1 MVLGTDFVI
10 EGEPHQG
17 GRGGGGLSGN
27 QSWYRKEF
35 EVPASA
41 QQGKLVWL
49 TFDGVFRDAV
59 VYLNGERVKH
69 HVEGYTSWTAY
80 LHNASAPL
88 KYGAGGRN
96 VLAVFVDATQAEL
109 WCYVSP

>member
-10 EGEPHQG
+10 EGKPHQG

-41 QQGKLVWL
+41 QGKLVWL

-59 VYLNGERVKH
+59 VYLNGEKVKH

>member
-1 MVLGTDFVI
+1 MQSIRDDLVSARSLANRIRRCEVYTI
-10 EGEPHQG
+10 EA
-17 GRGGGGLSGN
+17 
-27 QSWYRKEF
+27 
-35 EVPASA
+35 PASA
-41 QQGKLVWL
+41 QGQLVWL

-59 VYLNGERVKH
+59 VYLNGEKVKH